1 MQVAEKG
8 MKNSEEIMFLLFILR
23 IFEIFVYLIESVCI
37 TEWTF
42 CKSQKHIYRIV
53 ENHILRIVC

>member
-8 MKNSEEIMFLLFILR
+8 IETSEEIMFLLLILR
-23 IFEIFVYLIESVCI
+23 IFEIFVHLIESVRI

-42 CKSQKHIYRIV
+42 CKS
-53 ENHILRIVC
+53 